1 MLCEPISSYNGEKE
15 VDKLTINSLINIQKL
30 TTNIEKFLVC
40 QQCTQYY
47 SPQIKIEEERYHF
60 NFFSYLEYYFELS
73 SVDQNKLMR

>member
-47 SPQIKIEEERYHF
+47 SPQIKSE
-60 NFFSYLEYYFELS
+60 
-73 SVDQNKLMR
+73 VCNKHGWDVGQFDIID